1 MRNLRLRVEVTWPD
15 HIEVELVLE
24 KTLIFFVIDTM
35 LLLSQT

>member
-15 HIEVELVLE
+15 HIAVELVLK